1 MSRLTPLLV
10 GLIIGAA
17 HAAAPGEPA
26 PAPLPDVLVL
36 ERTAC
41 SGDCPVYTLTLQR
54 NGRVHFTG
62 VKNVALVGEK
72 DWKIEPL
79 FAQHLFGEFERSG
92 FLKLSPRYPT
102 EVEEFP
108 GVVLTLTV
116 AGVAHRV
123 QLGGDGTA
131 ELARSRR
138 RAAAQAARGD
148 HRQAHHLGQGG
159 GDRLEEEE
167 RRLRRLTCR
176 RKTCVADRV
185 RERPGGRPPTGSEQ
199 LSRARTSCTG

>member
-131 ELARSRR
+131 ELARDL
-138 RAAAQAARGD
+138 AA
-148 HRQAHHLGQGG
+148 
-159 GDRLEEEE
+159 
-167 RRLRRLTCR
+167 
-176 RKTCVADRV
+176 
-185 RERPGGRPPTGSEQ
+185 EQ
-199 LSRARTSCTG
+199 LLKRLAVTIDKLTTSARVVETDSKKKSGGCVD